1 MKQSAVNILGQSA
14 IYSTKAMS
22 RKIVRSG
29 VQHSVSFNPATRNAV
44 SPKYDLEEG
53 EKKSVDLQKAT
64 GSTPKPIIKDDF
76 FAEKKTHIK
85 DQIHRINEEH
95 IKENRQ
101 QLNSQKSISDNRQK
115 FEDDAPIITHQFF
128 GANDVMQE
136 NTAHIDN
143 TPIVDH
149 FARFSQTVPT
159 RSTAQLVS
167 ASSVTQNPGNARKP
181 RNSATKIGKQV
192 KVNSPS
198 KDSGTPV
205 EDERQA
211 KIRRMKKK
219 LQNAN
224 QKLKD
229 IQERDQ

>member
-1 MKQSAVNILGQSA
+1 
-14 IYSTKAMS
+14 MS

-29 VQHSVSFNPATRNAV
+29 VQHTVSFNPATRNAV

-53 EKKSVDLQKAT
+53 EIKSVEPLNAT
-64 GSTPKPIIKDDF
+64 GSIPKPIIRDDF

-85 DQIHRINEEH
+85 DQIHRVNEEH

-101 QLNSQKSISDNRQK
+101 QINSQKSFSDNRQK
-115 FEDDAPIITHQFF
+115 FEDDAPITTHQFF
-128 GANDVMQE
+128 GATDVIEE
-136 NTAHIDN
+136 NSAHIGN
-143 TPIVDH
+143 THIVDH
-149 FARFSQTVPT
+149 FARFSETVPP
-159 RSTAQLVS
+159 RSSAQLVS
-167 ASSVTQNPGNARKP
+167 ASSVTQNPSIARKP
-181 RNSATKIGKQV
+181 RNSATKLGKQV

-198 KDSGTPV
+198 KDSGALV
-205 EDERQA
+205 EDELQA

-224 QKLKD
+224 QRLKD

>member
-1 MKQSAVNILGQSA
+1 
-14 IYSTKAMS
+14 MS

-44 SPKYDLEEG
+44 SPKYDIEEG
-53 EKKSVDLQKAT
+53 EIKSVELQKAT
-64 GSTPKPIIKDDF
+64 GTTPKSIIKDDF

-101 QLNSQKSISDNRQK
+101 QINSQKSILDHRQK
-115 FEDDAPIITHQFF
+115 FADDAPITTQQLF
-128 GANDVMQE
+128 GSKDVLEE
-136 NTAHIDN
+136 NTAHIDK
-143 TPIVDH
+143 THIVDN
-149 FARFSQTVPT
+149 FVRFSQTVSA
-159 RSTAQLVS
+159 RSTAQLVNAS
-167 ASSVTQNPGNARKP
+167 AVTQNPGIARKP

-205 EDERQA
+205 EDELQA

-219 LQNAN
+219 LQNVN

>member
-1 MKQSAVNILGQSA
+1 
-14 IYSTKAMS
+14 MS

-44 SPKYDLEEG
+44 SPKYDIEEG
-53 EKKSVDLQKAT
+53 KKKSVDLQKAT
-64 GSTPKPIIKDDF
+64 GSTTKPIIKDDF

-85 DQIHRINEEH
+85 DQIHRVNEEH

-115 FEDDAPIITHQFF
+115 FEDDAPITSQQLF
-128 GANDVMQE
+128 GSNYVLEE
-136 NTAHIDN
+136 NTAHIDK
-143 TPIVDH
+143 THIVDH
-149 FARFSQTVPT
+149 FARFSQTVPART
-159 RSTAQLVS
+159 TTQLAS
-167 ASSVTQNPGNARKP
+167 ESSVTQNPGTARKP
-181 RNSATKIGKQV
+181 RNAATKIGKQV
-192 KVNSPS
+192 KVNSPIS
-198 KDSGTPV
+198 ESSTPV

>member
-1 MKQSAVNILGQSA
+1 
-14 IYSTKAMS
+14 MS

-44 SPKYDLEEG
+44 SPKYDIEEG
-53 EKKSVDLQKAT
+53 EIKSIDLQKAT
-64 GSTPKPIIKDDF
+64 GSIPKPIIKDDF

-85 DQIHRINEEH
+85 
-95 IKENRQ
+95 ENRQ
-101 QLNSQKSISDNRQK
+101 QINSQKSISDNRQK

-143 TPIVDH
+143 TPIFDH
-149 FARFSQTVPT
+149 FARFSETVPA

-167 ASSVTQNPGNARKP
+167 ASSVTQNPSITRKS
-181 RNSATKIGKQV
+181 RISATKPNKQV
-192 KVNSPS
+192 KLNSFS
-198 KDSGTPV
+198 KDSGALV
-205 EDERQA
+205 EDELQA

-219 LQNAN
+219 LQHAN

>member
-1 MKQSAVNILGQSA
+1 V
-14 IYSTKAMS
+14 
-22 RKIVRSG
+22 
-29 VQHSVSFNPATRNAV
+29 H
-44 SPKYDLEEG
+44 
-53 EKKSVDLQKAT
+53 
-64 GSTPKPIIKDDF
+64 
-76 FAEKKTHIK
+76 
-85 DQIHRINEEH
+85 
-95 IKENRQ
+95 ENRQ
-101 QLNSQKSISDNRQK
+101 QISSQKSISDNRQK

-167 ASSVTQNPGNARKP
+167 ASSVTQNPSIARKP
-181 RNSATKIGKQV
+181 RSSAIKPGKQL
-192 KVNSPS
+192 KVNSVS
-198 KDSGTPV
+198 KDSGALV
-205 EDERQA
+205 EDELQA
-211 KIRRMKKK
+211 KIHRIKKK
-219 LQNAN
+219 LQHAN

>member
-1 MKQSAVNILGQSA
+1 
-14 IYSTKAMS
+14 MS

-85 DQIHRINEEH
+85 DEIHRVNEEH
-95 IKENRQ
+95 IKENKQ
-101 QLNSQKSISDNRQK
+101 QINSQKSISDNRQK
-115 FEDDAPIITHQFF
+115 FADDAPITSQQLF
-128 GANDVMQE
+128 GSNDVLEE
-136 NTAHIDN
+136 NTAHIDK
-143 TPIVDH
+143 THIVDH
-149 FARFSQTVPT
+149 FVRFSQTVPA

-167 ASSVTQNPGNARKP
+167 VSAVIQNPGIARKP
-181 RNSATKIGKQV
+181 RNSARKIGKQV

-198 KDSGTPV
+198 KDSDPPV
-205 EDERQA
+205 EDELQA

-229 IQERDQ
+229 IQERDQQS

>member
-1 MKQSAVNILGQSA
+1 LSNLQLVSKK
-14 IYSTKAMS
+14 TMS

-29 VQHSVSFNPATRNAV
+29 VQHSVSFNPATRNAI
-44 SPKYDLEEG
+44 SPKYDIEEG
-53 EKKSVDLQKAT
+53 EIKSIDLQKAT

-115 FEDDAPIITHQFF
+115 FEDDASITTHQFF
-128 GANDVMQE
+128 GATDLIEE
-136 NTAHIDN
+136 NTAHIDK
-143 TPIVDH
+143 THIVDH
-149 FARFSQTVPT
+149 FARFSQTVPP

-167 ASSVTQNPGNARKP
+167 ASSVPQNPGNARKP

-192 KVNSPS
+192 KVDSPS
-198 KDSGTPV
+198 SVTSTLV

>member
-1 MKQSAVNILGQSA
+1 
-14 IYSTKAMS
+14 MS
-22 RKIVRSG
+22 RKLVRSG
-29 VQHSVSFNPATRNAV
+29 VQHTVSFNPATRNAV
-44 SPKYDLEEG
+44 SPKYDLEKG
-53 EKKSVDLQKAT
+53 EIKTVDLQDDV
-64 GSTPKPIIKDDF
+64 GSIPKPIIKDDF

-85 DQIHRINEEH
+85 DRIHRVNEDH
-95 IKENRQ
+95 LHENRQ
-101 QLNSQKSISDNRQK
+101 QISSQKSISDNRQK

-167 ASSVTQNPGNARKP
+167 ASSVTQNPSIARKP
-181 RNSATKIGKQV
+181 RNSATKLGKQV

-198 KDSGTPV
+198 KDSGALV
-205 EDERQA
+205 EDELQA
-211 KIRRMKKK
+211 KIRRIKKK
-219 LQNAN
+219 LQHAN

-229 IQERDQ
+229 IQERD

>member
-1 MKQSAVNILGQSA
+1 
-14 IYSTKAMS
+14 MS

-76 FAEKKTHIK
+76 FTEKKNHIK
-85 DQIHRINEEH
+85 DQIHRVNEEH

-101 QLNSQKSISDNRQK
+101 QINSQKSISDNRQK
-115 FEDDAPIITHQFF
+115 FADDASITTQQFF
-128 GANDVMQE
+128 GSKDVLEE
-136 NTAHIDN
+136 NTAHINN
-143 TPIVDH
+143 THIIDH
-149 FARFSQTVPT
+149 FASFSQTVPART
-159 RSTAQLVS
+159 TAQLVS
-167 ASSVTQNPGNARKP
+167 ASSITQNPGNGRKP
-181 RNSATKIGKQV
+181 RNSATKVGKQV
-192 KVNSPS
+192 KV
-198 KDSGTPV
+198 DSSSSVTSTLV

>member
-1 MKQSAVNILGQSA
+1 
-14 IYSTKAMS
+14 MS

-44 SPKYDLEEG
+44 SPKYDIEEG
-53 EKKSVDLQKAT
+53 EIKSVDLQKAT
-64 GSTPKPIIKDDF
+64 GSIPKPIIKDDF

-85 DQIHRINEEH
+85 DQIHRVNEEH

-101 QLNSQKSISDNRQK
+101 QISSQKSISDTRQK
-115 FEDDAPIITHQFF
+115 FADDAPITTQQLF
-128 GANDVMQE
+128 GNKDVLEE
-136 NTAHIDN
+136 NTVHIDK
-143 TPIVDH
+143 THIVDH
-149 FARFSQTVPT
+149 FVRFSQTASA
-159 RSTAQLVS
+159 RSTAQLVNAS
-167 ASSVTQNPGNARKP
+167 AVTQTPGIARKP

-205 EDERQA
+205 EDELQA

-219 LQNAN
+219 LQNVN

>member
-1 MKQSAVNILGQSA
+1 
-14 IYSTKAMS
+14 MS

-29 VQHSVSFNPATRNAV
+29 VQHTVSFNPATRNAV

-53 EKKSVDLQKAT
+53 EIKSVEPLNAT
-64 GSTPKPIIKDDF
+64 GSIPKPIIRDDF

-85 DQIHRINEEH
+85 DQIHRVNEEH

-101 QLNSQKSISDNRQK
+101 QINSQKSFSDNRQK
-115 FEDDAPIITHQFF
+115 FEDDAPITTHQFF
-128 GANDVMQE
+128 GATDVMEE
-136 NTAHIDN
+136 NSAHIGN
-143 TPIVDH
+143 THIVDH
-149 FARFSQTVPT
+149 FARFSETVLP

-167 ASSVTQNPGNARKP
+167 ASSVTQNPNIARKP

-192 KVNSPS
+192 KVNSLS
-198 KDSGTPV
+198 KDSGALV
-205 EDERQA
+205 EDELQA

-219 LQNAN
+219 LQHVN
-224 QKLKD
+224 QRLKD

>member
-1 MKQSAVNILGQSA
+1 
-14 IYSTKAMS
+14 MS
-22 RKIVRSG
+22 RKLVRSG
-29 VQHSVSFNPATRNAV
+29 VQHTVSFNPATRNAV
-44 SPKYDLEEG
+44 SPKYDLEKG
-53 EKKSVDLQKAT
+53 EIKTVDLQDDV
-64 GSTPKPIIKDDF
+64 GSIPKPIIKDDF

-85 DQIHRINEEH
+85 DRIHRVNEDH
-95 IKENRQ
+95 LHENRQ
-101 QLNSQKSISDNRQK
+101 QISSQKSISDNRQK

-159 RSTAQLVS
+159 RSAAQLVS
-167 ASSVTQNPGNARKP
+167 ASSVTQNPSIARKP
-181 RNSATKIGKQV
+181 RSSAIKPGKQI
-192 KVNSPS
+192 KVNSVS
-198 KDSGTPV
+198 KDSGALV
-205 EDERQA
+205 EDELQA
-211 KIRRMKKK
+211 KIHRIKKK
-219 LQNAN
+219 LQHAN

>member
-1 MKQSAVNILGQSA
+1 
-14 IYSTKAMS
+14 MS

-76 FAEKKTHIK
+76 FTEKKNHIK
-85 DQIHRINEEH
+85 DQIHRVNEEH

-101 QLNSQKSISDNRQK
+101 QINSQKSISDNRQK
-115 FEDDAPIITHQFF
+115 FADDASITTQQFF
-128 GANDVMQE
+128 GSKDVLEE
-136 NTAHIDN
+136 NTAHINN
-143 TPIVDH
+143 THIIDH
-149 FARFSQTVPT
+149 FASFSQTVPART
-159 RSTAQLVS
+159 TAQLVS
-167 ASSVTQNPGNARKP
+167 ASSVTQNPGNGRKP
-181 RNSATKIGKQV
+181 RNSATKVGKQV
-192 KVNSPS
+192 KV
-198 KDSGTPV
+198 DSSSSVTSTLV

>member
-1 MKQSAVNILGQSA
+1 
-14 IYSTKAMS
+14 MS

-44 SPKYDLEEG
+44 SPKYDIEEG
-53 EKKSVDLQKAT
+53 EIKSVDLQKAT
-64 GSTPKPIIKDDF
+64 GSIPKSIIKDDF

-101 QLNSQKSISDNRQK
+101 QINSQKSISDHRQK
-115 FEDDAPIITHQFF
+115 FADDAPITTQQLF
-128 GANDVMQE
+128 GSKDVLEE
-136 NTAHIDN
+136 NTAHIDKTN
-143 TPIVDH
+143 IVDH
-149 FARFSQTVPT
+149 FVRFSQTVSA
-159 RSTAQLVS
+159 RSKAQLVNAS
-167 ASSVTQNPGNARKP
+167 AVTQNPGIARKP

-192 KVNSPS
+192 KVNLLS

-205 EDERQA
+205 EDELQA

-219 LQNAN
+219 LQNVN

>member
-1 MKQSAVNILGQSA
+1 
-14 IYSTKAMS
+14 MS
-22 RKIVRSG
+22 SKLVRSG
-29 VQHSVSFNPATRNAV
+29 VQHSVSFNPSTHNAV

-53 EKKSVDLQKAT
+53 EKISVELQDDVC
-64 GSTPKPIIKDDF
+64 SIPKPIIKDDF
-76 FAEKKTHIK
+76 FAEEKTHIK
-85 DQIHRINEEH
+85 DRIHRVNEDH
-95 IKENRQ
+95 VHENRQ
-101 QLNSQKSISDNRQK
+101 QISSQKSISDNRQK

-167 ASSVTQNPGNARKP
+167 ASSVTQNPSIARKP
-181 RNSATKIGKQV
+181 RSSAIKPGKQL
-192 KVNSPS
+192 KVNSVS
-198 KDSGTPV
+198 KDSGALV
-205 EDERQA
+205 EDELQA
-211 KIRRMKKK
+211 KIHRIKKK
-219 LQNAN
+219 LQHAN